1 METMGLSWEGRR
13 KEGARGQG
21 GKGARGGREGERGR
35 AGGGNRGEGVERW
48 KMAAGNLKLVFEKG
62 REI

>member
-13 KEGARGQG
+13 KEGARGQRGQG
-21 GKGARGGREGERGR
+21 GGRKGRAGGREGEI
-35 AGGGNRGEGVERW
+35 GGKGW
-48 KMAAGNLKLVFEKG
+48 KGGKWR